1 MTKYCLL
8 NFAYC
13 KMCSAFREF
22 LSVINDTYLNNQCR
36 VKNAEFL
43 ISTFSFSK
51 NNNNNNSN
59 NFIYTSK
66 IDQLNLNIKTAGI
79 NPCAV
84 VKPFQISVAI
94 KKLLKTKR

>member
-8 NFAYC
+8 HFAYC
-13 KMCSAFREF
+13 KMCSVFREF

-36 VKNAEFL
+36 VKNVEFL

-51 NNNNNNSN
+51 NSNNNNSN

-66 IDQLNLNIKTAGI
+66 IDQLNLNIKAAGI

>member
-1 MTKYCLL
+1 M
-8 NFAYC
+8 
-13 KMCSAFREF
+13 
-22 LSVINDTYLNNQCR
+22 SVINDTYLNNQCR

-79 NPCAV
+79 NLCAV

-94 KKLLKTKR
+94 KNY

>member
-13 KMCSAFREF
+13 KMCSVFREF

-51 NNNNNNSN
+51 NNKNNNSN

-66 IDQLNLNIKTAGI
+66 IDLLNLNIKTTGI

>member
-1 MTKYCLL
+1 M
-8 NFAYC
+8 
-13 KMCSAFREF
+13 
-22 LSVINDTYLNNQCR
+22 SVINDTYLNNQCR

-66 IDQLNLNIKTAGI
+66 IDLLNLNIKTAGI

>member
-8 NFAYC
+8 HFAVKCVQFSESFGCNKRYV
-13 KMCSAFREF
+13 SSQPVQSEE
-22 LSVINDTYLNNQCR
+22 CR
-36 VKNAEFL
+36 VSDQYLQFL
-43 ISTFSFSK
+43 K
-51 NNNNNNSN
+51 NNNN

-79 NPCAV
+79 NLCAV

-94 KKLLKTKR
+94 KNY

>member
-13 KMCSAFREF
+13 KMCSVFREF

-51 NNNNNNSN
+51 NNNNSN

-66 IDQLNLNIKTAGI
+66 IDLLNLNIKTAGI

>member
-8 NFAYC
+8 HFAYC
-13 KMCSAFREF
+13 KMCSVFREF
-22 LSVINDTYLNNQCR
+22 LGVINDTYLNNQCR

-51 NNNNNNSN
+51 NSNNNNSN

-79 NPCAV
+79 NLCAV

-94 KKLLKTKR
+94 KNY

>member
-1 MTKYCLL
+1 MQ
-8 NFAYC
+8 
-13 KMCSAFREF
+13 SEE
-22 LSVINDTYLNNQCR
+22 CR
-36 VKNAEFL
+36 VSDQYLQFL
-43 ISTFSFSK
+43 K
-51 NNNNNNSN
+51 NNN

-94 KKLLKTKR
+94 KKTIKN

>member
-1 MTKYCLL
+1 MFSFQRVFGCNKRYV
-8 NFAYC
+8 
-13 KMCSAFREF
+13 SSQPVQSEE
-22 LSVINDTYLNNQCR
+22 CR
-36 VKNAEFL
+36 VSDQYLQFL
-43 ISTFSFSK
+43 K
-51 NNNNNNSN
+51 NNNNN

-79 NPCAV
+79 NLCAV

>member
-1 MTKYCLL
+1 
-8 NFAYC
+8 
-13 KMCSAFREF
+13 MCSVFREF

-66 IDQLNLNIKTAGI
+66 IDQLNLNIKTAAI
-79 NPCAV
+79 KPCAV

>member
-8 NFAYC
+8 HFAYC
-13 KMCSAFREF
+13 KMCSVFREF

-79 NPCAV
+79 NLCAV

-94 KKLLKTKR
+94 KNY